1 MVVEKIILTKVKG
14 SMEMKKINKVL
25 LVAIF
30 LVGGLLL
37 AGCNN
42 KKEEEKKKVEKITEI
57 KLVYSDNE
65 EFKINTVVPADKKEK
80 ATYKEL
86 KATDKDAKLVSEKA
100 QYGLLGEKVEID
112 FNYKKYDY
120 RTKAYTKKYKKKT
133 TTNFAN
139 FKESIMDKTLNSKLT
154 DVEEIKINEVD
165 GIQYINNG
173 VLVIVLNTDDIST
186 EKYIEITV
194 HALDKE
200 AKVADLVKEK
210 DIKSVIDSIKI
221 EKNIKEE
228 KQA

>member
-1 MVVEKIILTKVKG
+1 
-14 SMEMKKINKVL
+14 MEMKRINKIL

-57 KLVYSDNE
+57 KLVYGDNE

-86 KATDKDAKLVSEKA
+86 KATDKDAKLANEKA

-120 RTKAYTKKYKKKT
+120 RTKAYIKKYKKKT
-133 TTNFAN
+133 KTNFAN

-154 DVEEIKINEVD
+154 DVEEIKINDID

-194 HALDKE
+194 NPVDKE
-200 AKVADLVKEK
+200 AKVVDLVKEK

-221 EKNIKEE
+221 EKNSKEE